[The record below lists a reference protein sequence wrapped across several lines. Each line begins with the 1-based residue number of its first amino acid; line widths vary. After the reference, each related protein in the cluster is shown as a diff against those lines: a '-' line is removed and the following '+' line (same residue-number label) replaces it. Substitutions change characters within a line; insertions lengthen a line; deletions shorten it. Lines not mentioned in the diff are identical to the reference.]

1 MNDVTINDIVDMW
14 DKDTAAIH
22 EARYAEAATDN
33 AKLHAKY
40 LRFLVQYK
48 LKRTKVQSDHDIL
61 RRYKFRYYRGE
72 LTKAELEQLG
82 WDQWLYA
89 KPLKNEMDELVRGDA
104 DIRKFVAKIE
114 EVDTAIEALEEILK
128 QIKQR
133 GYDIGNAIRW
143 KIFQS
148 GG

>member
-1 MNDVTINDIVDMW
+1 MSDVNINDIIEMW
-14 DKDTAAIH
+14 ETDSENVT
-22 EARYAEAATDN
+22 ESRYAEAATDN

-40 LRFLVQYK
+40 LRFLVQFK
-48 LKRTKVQSDHDIL
+48 MLRTKVQSDHDIL

-72 LTKAELEQLG
+72 LTKRELDQLG
-82 WDQWLYA
+82 WEQWQYA

-114 EVDTAIEALEEILK
+114 EVDTAIEALDEILK

-143 KIFQS
+143 KIFQL